1 MTAKVT
7 IKSEFIKNTLQVPL
21 TAVFRKDNKSFC
33 LVRKQDETME
43 IREIQLG
50 SHNMNMAVV
59 TGGLSEGEVVVV
71 NPDHFRSDLELTQS
85 QSLAQK

>member
-1 MTAKVT
+1 MTAKAT
-7 IKSEFIKNTLQVPL
+7 IKSEFIQNTLQVPL
-21 TAVFRKDNKSFC
+21 TAVFRNDNKSFC
-33 LVRKQDETME
+33 LVRSQDETME

-59 TGGLSEGEVVVV
+59 NDGLSEGEIVVV
-71 NPDHFRSDLELTQS
+71 NPDHFRTDLELSQS

>member
-1 MTAKVT
+1 VRSQNET
-7 IKSEFIKNTLQVPL
+7 I
-21 TAVFRKDNKSFC
+21 
-33 LVRKQDETME
+33 E

-59 TGGLSEGEVVVV
+59 TDGLSEGETVVV
-71 NPDHFRSDLELTQS
+71 NPDHFRSDLEFAQS

>member
-7 IKSEFIKNTLQVPL
+7 IKSEFIQNTLQVPL
-21 TAVFRKDNKSFC
+21 TAVFRNDNKSFC
-33 LVRKQDETME
+33 LVRSQEETME

-59 TGGLSEGEVVVV
+59 TGGLYEGETVVV
-71 NPDHFRSDLELTQS
+71 NPDHFRSDLVLAQS
-85 QSLAQK
+85 QSVAQK

>member
-7 IKSEFIKNTLQVPL
+7 IKSKFIPNTLQGPL
-21 TAVFRKDNKSFC
+21 TAVFRNDNKSFC
-33 LVRKQDETME
+33 LVKRQDETME

-59 TGGLSEGEVVVV
+59 IDGLSKGEIVVV
-71 NPDHFRSDLELTQS
+71 NPDHFRSGLELAQS
-85 QSLAQK
+85 QSVAQK

>member
-7 IKSEFIKNTLQVPL
+7 IKSEFIENTLQVPL
-21 TAVFRKDNKSFC
+21 TAVFRNDNKSFC
-33 LVRKQDETME
+33 LVWSQGESME

-59 TGGLSEGEVVVV
+59 IGGLSDGEKVVV
-71 NPDHFRSDLELTQS
+71 NPDHFRSDLELSQS
-85 QSLAQK
+85 QLLAQK